1 MRKKNVHVDR
11 WDEMI
16 EIAVP
21 ESAAV
26 IQAEPRPDHPALD
39 DPEAAI
45 CDALES
51 PLGMPPLRELVDSG
65 SKVAIA
71 FDDPLKFGP
80 KYLTVPILIEELERA
95 GVDRMNITL
104 VSANGTHDKPPKEDF
119 KGFYRNQYPV
129 LPDEIV
135 DEFWPDRFINHDAHN
150 PEMLVDMG
158 VSSIG
163 DVVEHNRALVD
174 SDLLIYTGSV
184 FPLVWGGHSGE
195 GAVVGLGSARSIY
208 SHHKFSVIGAPG
220 SHHSDPHT
228 QEYRRHKDAVMERI
242 EEFIG
247 KKVFYLNGVPDPIAN
262 WAGFFAGHYREL
274 QEPQWECADRQH
286 LHETPQADILVVG
299 LPQYVWYDDS
309 RNPIINIVAATMILR
324 CWRNK
329 PILKKGGVVI
339 LVSKCDGHIDADK
352 HPSNARALELFGS
365 VGSAQALEEKLFDSL
380 YSDEE
385 LLERYHHHNAYHPVH
400 PIWLFNEN
408 QYALDHAG
416 KIIIA
421 TGENPGAPA
430 LVGAEHAA
438 TFEEAM
444 ERAIDTMGA
453 DARVLVLPNYFSAA
467 PMVFQVE

>member
-1 MRKKNVHVDR
+1 MTQTILTPSVIAQ
-11 WDEMI
+11 EALMI
-16 EIAVP
+16 
-21 ESAAV
+21 
-26 IQAEPRPDHPALD
+26 
-39 DPEAAI
+39 
-45 CDALES
+45 LE
-51 PLGMPPLRELVDSG
+51 
-65 SKVAIA
+65 
-71 FDDPLKFGP
+71 
-80 KYLTVPILIEELERA
+80 
-95 GVDRMNITL
+95 N
-104 VSANGTHDKPPKEDF
+104 N
-119 KGFYRNQYPV
+119 
-129 LPDEIV
+129 
-135 DEFWPDRFINHDAHN
+135 
-150 PEMLVDMG
+150 
-158 VSSIG
+158 
-163 DVVEHNRALVD
+163 
-174 SDLLIYTGSV
+174 
-184 FPLVWGGHSGE
+184 LVW
-195 GAVVGLGSARSIY
+195 ANLV
-208 SHHKFSVIGAPG
+208 
-220 SHHSDPHT
+220 
-228 QEYRRHKDAVMERI
+228 YRDYQS
-242 EEFIG
+242 EFTG

-262 WAGFFAGHYREL
+262 WAGFFAGHYKEL

-329 PILKKGGVVI
+329 PILKEGGVVI

-365 VGSAQALEEKLFDSL
+365 VGSAQALEEKLFESL
-380 YSDEE
+380 YTDKE

-416 KIIIA
+416 RIIIA

-438 TFEEAM
+438 TFDEAM